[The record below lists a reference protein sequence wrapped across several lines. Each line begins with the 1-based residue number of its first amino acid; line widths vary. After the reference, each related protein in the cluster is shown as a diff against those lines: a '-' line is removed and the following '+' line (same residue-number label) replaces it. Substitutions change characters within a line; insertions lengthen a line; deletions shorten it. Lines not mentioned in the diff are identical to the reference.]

1 MKENEL
7 PNTLTPVRIAKLSK
21 TEIMTILPAKYAES
35 KPLND
40 RVVDVA
46 VQIKDLTAEIYR
58 RSILKQ
64 LPGVPLTRTKLVMRI
79 EATVSPNTGLPKIA
93 QRLADLAAKGIEV
106 VGVTYDENTGNFEF
120 FTAPEFNL
128 DPPPES

>member
-7 PNTLTPVRIAKLSK
+7 PNALTPVRIAKLSK
-21 TEIMTILPAKYAES
+21 TEIMAILPAKYAES

-40 RVVDVA
+40 QVVDVA

-64 LPGVPLTRTKLVMRI
+64 LPGVPFTRTKLVMRI
-79 EATVSPNTGLPKIA
+79 EATVSPNTGLPKIV
-93 QRLADLAAKGIEV
+93 QRLADLASKGIEV
-106 VGVTYDENTGNFEF
+106 VSVTYDENTGSFEF
-120 FTAPEFNL
+120 FTTPEFIL